1 MTEAA
6 GFPEPDT
13 PGPWAESLRQVDAQ
27 SSLAAENARLRAEL
41 ALLRSELEDAEDAL
55 TTAEAEL
62 EQAIKLYPTPDEV
75 VVLREDLQAVLT
87 VVSLHTP
94 VEFRPAAIVG
104 RLAAAAGVG

>member
-62 EQAIKLYPTPDEV
+62 EQAIKFYPTPDEV
-75 VVLREDLQAVLT
+75 VVLREDLRIVLT
-87 VVSLHTP
+87 GQPDDTG
-94 VEFRPAAIVG
+94 AADRI
-104 RLAAAAGVG
+104 AAAVGL